1 MDYVINKNAKNAWI
15 RDNDD
20 TMDLSPETDAGT
32 VYLNNGRTLEQ
43 ELGEGSMVSNV
54 VTVNSAMSKVIDGTY
69 DGAYESLVFKGRS
82 LVNLCPNKVIDYV
95 ATSDWDGFNGLGQAS
110 NTKGYSWKT
119 LQDLKPNTKYFIS
132 CYVETFDVGEREYYL
147 FNNNNQSTI
156 FEDTLT
162 IYNTGLHKW
171 VLTSR
176 REFTDEVFIALRCQ
190 NAYARGTIKIKN
202 IMIIEYQDGMENWD
216 IPYFEGLCDVKM
228 PVLRNVG
235 KNLCGEINKNA
246 TFAWVKSYEWGND
259 VLKLTLND
267 GGYNAVRFPIRLSK
281 GNYHLSASHNGH
293 AIGFRVI
300 NDSGSRL
307 VNPITLTK
315 DEEVLVEFMG
325 NGGNVE
331 ENKMVTF
338 SNIQLE
344 QNTTQTTY
352 EDYKT
357 NILYPTSGEIALAEE
372 MFEQGSFAYRADV
385 AGFDRDY
392 CVNNADSSLNN
403 KRIRAKK
410 LIKIKPNTTYNITV
424 KSTNYTVGIQGFDAN
439 GFTILFDTGW
449 KKTNHVFTTPANMY
463 SCNMSIRNS
472 NDSNITPSNFNDV
485 GIQLTEVDKTVTL
498 RSLPNGVKD
507 TLNLMTGEYVQRI
520 GEVVLDGSNDENWE
534 INYSANSSFR
544 YVISVGA
551 KGYNNDYSNIVCDKY
566 QTKTANETYAQQ
578 CGVSTNSN
586 GAILFYEPKVQ
597 VNDAN
602 ATTWRAYLQS
612 NPIKV
617 QYELAEPIIKK
628 VEPKGHPF
636 AYESGHVILES
647 GYQSQSLL
655 PIMDYSTVVNRTGQI
670 KSIGEQSLR
679 QDKQINKL
687 EQMLVSNIIAMNY
700 NNTLLKLNLTMNEVK

>member
-1 MDYVINKNAKNAWI
+1 MDYVINKNAKNTWI

-54 VTVNSAMSKVIDGTY
+54 VTVNSATSKVIDGTY

-162 IYNTGLHKW
+162 IYNTGSHKW

-190 NAYARGTIKIKN
+190 NAYARGAIKIKN
-202 IMIIEYQDGMENWD
+202 IMIIEYQEGMENWD

-228 PVLRNVG
+228 PILRNVG
-235 KNLCGEINKNA
+235 KNL
-246 TFAWVKSYEWGND
+246 F
-259 VLKLTLND
+259 D
-267 GGYNAVRFPIRLSK
+267 GGQVQLEKYQNYNV
-281 GNYHLSASHNGH
+281 NNG
-293 AIGFRVI
+293 
-300 NDSGSRL
+300 
-307 VNPITLTK
+307 
-315 DEEVLVEFMG
+315 
-325 NGGNVE
+325 
-331 ENKMVTF
+331 TF
-338 SNIQLE
+338 SISN
-344 QNTTQTTY
+344 NNN
-352 EDYKT
+352 YKIT
-357 NILYPTSGEIALAEE
+357 
-372 MFEQGSFAYRADV
+372 
-385 AGFDRDY
+385 GF
-392 CVNNADSSLNN
+392 
-403 KRIRAKK
+403 IP
-410 LIKIKPNTTYNITV
+410 IKPNTLYRKQGKGIGDGAYYTKDKQPIKTTFCSGITFTPPSGAYYV
-424 KSTNYTVGIQGFDAN
+424 VLNMSNSISHDDVQIEESPIQTSYESHKSNV
-439 GFTILFDTGW
+439 L
-449 KKTNHVFTTPANMY
+449 TTPEE
-463 SCNMSIRNS
+463 I
-472 NDSNITPSNFNDV
+472 
-485 GIQLTEVDKTVTL
+485 TL
-498 RSLPNGVKD
+498 RSLPNGVQD
-507 TLNLMTGEYVQRI
+507 TYNPLTGEYVKRV
-520 GEVVLDGSNDENWE
+520 GEIVLDGNENYWGCALTKAKTIIFFSMETKGYAKNSND
-534 INYSANSSFR
+534 
-544 YVISVGA
+544 
-551 KGYNNDYSNIVCDKY
+551 YNAGGEVNCDKLSWSSVDLGRHWTDDIEGSY
-566 QTKTANETYAQQ
+566 IAFDGNI
-578 CGVSTNSN
+578 CI
-586 GAILFYEPKVQ
+586 AIARSKLTSDDVDCFRQ
-597 VNDAN
+597 
-602 ATTWRAYLQS
+602 YLQS

-628 VEPKGHPF
+628 VDPKGYPF
-636 AYESGHVILES
+636 AYENGHVILES
-647 GYQSQSLL
+647 GHQGQSLL
-655 PIMDYSTVVNRTGQI
+655 PTMDYSTVVNRTGQI